1 MAQPQPSNY
10 YSSTG
15 TREERSQAIVEQ
27 ASDTAR
33 DMSERA
39 GSIAQELASSVRE
52 RPYTTLAIAAGLAFA
67 VGAIWKLGQ
76 RRQPTSRMERLLAQL
91 PELPDRNSLARWWRH
106 AAQ

>member
-15 TREERSQAIVEQ
+15 GREERSQAIVEQ
-27 ASDTAR
+27 VSDTAR
-33 DMSERA
+33 EMSERA
-39 GSIAQELASSVRE
+39 GSFAQELASSVRE

-76 RRQPTSRMERLLAQL
+76 RPPSRIERLRAQL

-106 AAQ
+106 Q

>member
-10 YSSTG
+10 RSSAG
-15 TREERSQAIVEQ
+15 VREERSPAMMEQ
-27 ASDTAR
+27 ISDTAR

-67 VGAIWKLGQ
+67 IGAVWKLGQ
-76 RRQPTSRMERLLAQL
+76 RRPPSRMERLFAQL
-91 PELPDRNSLARWWRH
+91 PEVPDRHSLARWWRD
-106 AAQ
+106 ARQ

>member
-15 TREERSQAIVEQ
+15 TGEERSQAIVEQ
-27 ASDTAR
+27 VSDTAR
-33 DMSERA
+33 NVSERA

-76 RRQPTSRMERLLAQL
+76 RQPPSRMERLLAQL

-106 AAQ
+106 MGQ